1 MISNSLPANA
11 RVWIYQSNRAFAEQ
25 EMAEID
31 LRLKDFV
38 KQWTSHKVGVEGDGA
53 ILYNRFIVLM
63 ADEEKVKLGG
73 CSIDSS
79 VHFIKG
85 LERDY
90 GLNFFDRW
98 NIAYLQ
104 GDKVLSCNR
113 ADFEKLVDE
122 GKVTEET
129 IVFNNLVSTKQQ
141 LQTTWQTTYGKSW
154 LKNLAPVNTGFT
166 SIL

>member
-11 RVWIYQSNRAFAEQ
+11 RVWVYQSNRSFTPQ
-25 EMAEID
+25 EIAGIEPK
-31 LRLKDFV
+31 LKDFV
-38 KQWTSHKVGVEGDGA
+38 NQWTSHKVGVEGDGA
-53 ILYNRFIVLM
+53 VLYNRFIVLM

-85 LERDY
+85 LEKEY

-104 GDKVLSCNR
+104 GGIVLSCNR
-113 ADFEKLVDE
+113 PEFEKLVEE
-122 GKVTEET
+122 GKVTDDT

-141 LQTTWQTTYGKSW
+141 LQTSWQITYGKSW
-154 LKNLAPVNTGFT
+154 LKNLAPVNSGFT

>member
-11 RVWIYQSNRAFAEQ
+11 RVWVYQSNRAFTAQ
-25 EMAEID
+25 EMAEIE

-38 KQWTSHKVGVEGDGA
+38 NQWTSHKVGVEGDGA
-53 ILYNRFIVLM
+53 IIYNRFIVLM

-79 VHFIKG
+79 VHFIKA

-113 ADFEKLVDE
+113 ADFE
-122 GKVTEET
+122 
-129 IVFNNLVSTKQQ
+129 N
-141 LQTTWQTTYGKSW
+141 
-154 LKNLAPVNTGFT
+154 
-166 SIL
+166 